1 MGLCSWVSLIVAALS
16 GIYPSFVVSGFN
28 PVSALK
34 NSTGN
39 KNSSG
44 FNLRR
49 TLVVLQFSISQFFI
63 IGTIVLIG
71 QMNYFQNKD
80 LGFKKDAILTLPIP
94 EQESPVVG
102 EGTSKMRTLRDEIS
116 RIGGVELASLNN
128 KPPSSGSVSGT
139 SFKIEGNEKDYE
151 TQVKL
156 VDGNYLNLFG
166 LKLIAGENVED
177 LDTAKGFLVNEKLAI
192 MVGYNNPQEI
202 VGKQINLWKKKLPVI
217 GVVKDFHTMSL
228 HQPIEAT
235 AMFNRIKNYQTLSVK
250 INPQSMQE
258 TIKQIQQKWE
268 GAYPDFIFSYEF
280 LDDSI
285 KEFYESEKKM
295 SVLLSIFTSMAIF
308 IGCLGLF
315 GLASFMANQKTK
327 EIGVRKV
334 LGASVESIVFM
345 FSKEYVKLIVL
356 GFLLASPLAW
366 YIMNQWLSGFAYKID
381 IGPLIFL
388 TGIGV
393 TFVIAIA
400 TVGYRSFQAAI
411 INPAQSLRSE

>member
-1 MGLCSWVSLIVAALS
+1 MVGEIRDPETSENAIQ
-16 GIYPSFVVSGFN
+16 
-28 PVSALK
+28 SALTGHLVL
-34 NSTGN
+34 STLHTNDSVGAV
-39 KNSSG
+39 G
-44 FNLRR
+44 R
-49 TLVVLQFSISQFFI
+49 
-63 IGTIVLIG
+63 LI
-71 QMNYFQNKD
+71 D
-80 LGFKKDAILTLPIP
+80 L
-94 EQESPVVG
+94 
-102 EGTSKMRTLRDEIS
+102 
-116 RIGGVELASLNN
+116 
-128 KPPSSGSVSGT
+128 KP
-139 SFKIEGNEKDYE
+139 
-151 TQVKL
+151 
-156 VDGNYLNLFG
+156 
-166 LKLIAGENVED
+166 KLIAGENVED

-235 AMFNRIKNYQTLSVK
+235 AMFNRIRNYQTLSVK

-285 KEFYESEKKM
+285 KEFYESEQKM
-295 SVLLSIFTSMAIF
+295 SVLLSIFTLMAIF

-388 TGIGV
+388 TGMGV